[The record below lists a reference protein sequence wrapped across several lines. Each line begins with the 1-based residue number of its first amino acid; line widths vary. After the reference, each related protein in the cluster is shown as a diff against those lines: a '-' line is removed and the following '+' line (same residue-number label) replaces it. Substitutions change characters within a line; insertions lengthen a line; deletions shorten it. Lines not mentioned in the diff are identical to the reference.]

1 VHYTEKQLV
10 SKKFVVNHL
19 LSDEAK
25 ALVFKGF
32 FLLVRRGLSFALMPH
47 AQVNKADHVAAYFLT
62 VSRKLSFVLT
72 EDSIES
78 EEKFD

>member
-1 VHYTEKQLV
+1 
-10 SKKFVVNHL
+10 
-19 LSDEAK
+19 
-25 ALVFKGF
+25 
-32 FLLVRRGLSFALMPH
+32 MPH

>member
-1 VHYTEKQLV
+1 MKQKPLI
-10 SKKFVVNHL
+10 SR
-19 LSDEAK
+19 A
-25 ALVFKGF
+25 F
-32 FLLVRRGLSFALMPH
+32 FFWSGGILSFALIPH

-72 EDSIES
+72 EDLIES

>member
-1 VHYTEKQLV
+1 MHYTEKQLV
-10 SKKFVVNHL
+10 SKKSVVNHL

-25 ALVFKGF
+25 ALDFKGF
-32 FLLVRRGLSFALMPH
+32 FLLVRRDLSFALMPH

-72 EDSIES
+72 EDLIES